1 MGNVCHKDVESASK
15 PCETFTT
22 EIKSSE
28 ADALKSQELDQTAG
42 SRRPSKV
49 TFRIEERFDWQDVW
63 KFFPFQRERDVITKP
78 YPVDF
83 DTVEKV
89 RNALFLPLFKY
100 KRNKE
105 NIWLSKTVL
114 AKGKFGKVVRGQ
126 IGKTSVAVKVISK
139 RKVLQENLIS
149 QIAQEVK
156 IQTMTGHHS
165 FILELV
171 RCWQTEK
178 SLYIATVFSQGG
190 NLEDLWKSRSS
201 FPLASV
207 RLGIAQLGLGVA
219 FLHQAGVI
227 YRDLKMA
234 NVLLDSVGNLQI
246 ADFGLSKWLSLGQ
259 TANTICGTLA
269 FMAPE
274 VLCGCSYSH
283 ASDWYSLGVLTFC
296 LLKMEYPVP
305 PAADHNQMLSRI
317 KSTSIDWSDQPQDV
331 LTSRLMENHPANRIS
346 TLTQFKQADFFNEIS
361 FDVVNAKMG
370 KSFIQLLDQDLEE
383 KPRLNDQW
391 ADF

>member
-1 MGNVCHKDVESASK
+1 MGNSCHKDFEAASK
-15 PCETFTT
+15 PREAFTKINKN
-22 EIKSSE
+22 EE
-28 ADALKSQELDQTAG
+28 NEDVEQAAG
-42 SRRPSKV
+42 SRRHSKV
-49 TFRIEERFDWQDVW
+49 TFRIEERFDWKDVW
-63 KFFPFQRERDVITKP
+63 NFLPFQRESSSITKP

-83 DTVEKV
+83 DTLERV

-105 NIWLSKTVL
+105 NISLSKSVL
-114 AKGKFGKVVRGQ
+114 AKGRFGKVVRGQ
-126 IGKTSVAVKVISK
+126 IGKTPVAVKVISK

-171 RCWQTEK
+171 GCWQTEK

-207 RLGIAQLGLGVA
+207 RLGIAQVGLGLG

-234 NVLLDSVGNLQI
+234 NILLDSVGNLQI
-246 ADFGLSKWLSLGQ
+246 ADFGLSKWLSLGR
-259 TANTICGTLA
+259 TADTICGTLA

-274 VLCGCSYSH
+274 VLGGLRYSH

-296 LLKMEYPVP
+296 LLKMEYPFP
-305 PAADHNQMLSRI
+305 PAVDHNQMLSHVS
-317 KSTSIDWSDQPQDV
+317 STAGGLEWSNSHQDV
-331 LTSRLMENHPANRIS
+331 LTSRLMENNPSNRIS
-346 TLTQFKQADFFNEIS
+346 TLAQFQQQKLFQGIS

-370 KSFIQLLDQDLEE
+370 KSFTELLDQHVEE
-383 KPRLNDQW
+383 NPVLDDQW
-391 ADF
+391 NDF